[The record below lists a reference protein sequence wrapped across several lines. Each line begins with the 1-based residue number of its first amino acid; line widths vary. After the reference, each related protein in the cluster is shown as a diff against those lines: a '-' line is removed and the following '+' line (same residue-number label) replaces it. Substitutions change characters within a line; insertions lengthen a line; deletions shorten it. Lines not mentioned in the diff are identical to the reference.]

1 MQITAMLLGLHN
13 NAPTDSAHVKI
24 VLMHIFVEM
33 QQPKVCFIYIYHD
46 TDKNSNA
53 ARSTFPSH
61 HISPCE
67 PILFDLWTQ
76 KIPMDTAIYV
86 EMPSIIFFEIGFT
99 SLEMGGVIT

>member
-1 MQITAMLLGLHN
+1 MYIYICMY
-13 NAPTDSAHVKI
+13 
-24 VLMHIFVEM
+24 
-33 QQPKVCFIYIYHD
+33 IYIYIYIYISHGA
-46 TDKNSNA
+46 DKNSNA

-76 KIPMDTAIYV
+76 KITIDTAIYV